1 MSPCTSSPAE
11 DGRRHAAPL
20 KGDEHVGVPLGG
32 NRVWRFR
39 HGLWLVA
46 AAALPKCVLCVL
58 GYLALAGGMTRSAAE
73 LCGAT
78 AKTENGMLAWVG
90 AGMLFV
96 GVVTLVRLH
105 RRRVSGMK
113 RSDR

>member
-11 DGRRHAAPL
+11 DGRRQATPL
-20 KGDEHVGVPLGG
+20 RGDDHVGVPLGG

-58 GYLALAGGMTRSAAE
+58 GYLALAGGMTRSASE
-73 LCGAT
+73 LCGPSADS
-78 AKTENGMLAWVG
+78 ENGMLEWGIAAILF
-90 AGMLFV
+90 AGL
-96 GVVTLVRLH
+96 VVLVRLH
-105 RRRVSGMK
+105 RRRVSGIK